1 MKSLI
6 ENLSKSKVVQN
17 CVVEINFVVII
28 LYVRSGMNEFLN
40 LKYYTFLKCFSIFRM
55 LRYSTRYHKEYM
67 YVM

>member
-40 LKYYTFLKCFSIFRM
+40 LKYYTFSCLIIICSPRLIT
-55 LRYSTRYHKEYM
+55 L
-67 YVM
+67 